1 MKLCLIVAV
10 SKNGYIGKDGSLPWQ
25 ISEDLKRF
33 RKITSISST
42 LFICLEACFG
52 EISKINCKAAK
63 VNETAM
69 IICKVVLSK
78 KNEIYLPK
86 NAKSNPT
93 KKTILK
99 TSVSTFPF
107 L

>member
-1 MKLCLIVAV
+1 MPPPIPTIEVRQA
-10 SKNGYIGKDGSLPWQ
+10 IAAM
-25 ISEDLKRF
+25 
-33 RKITSISST
+33 TSISST
-42 LFICLEACFG
+42 LFICVEVCYG

-63 VNETAM
+63 VKERAM

-86 NAKSNPT
+86 KAKNNPT

>member
-1 MKLCLIVAV
+1 M
-10 SKNGYIGKDGSLPWQ
+10 
-25 ISEDLKRF
+25 
-33 RKITSISST
+33 TSISST
-42 LFICLEACFG
+42 LFICFELCLG

-63 VNETAM
+63 VSETAI

-86 NAKSNPT
+86 NANSNPT

-99 TSVSTFPF
+99 ISVSTLPF